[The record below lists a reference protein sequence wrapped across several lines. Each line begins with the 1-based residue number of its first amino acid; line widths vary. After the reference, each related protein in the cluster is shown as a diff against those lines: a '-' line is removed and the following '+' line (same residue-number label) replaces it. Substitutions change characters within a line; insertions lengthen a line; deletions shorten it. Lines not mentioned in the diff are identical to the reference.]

1 LSIRRGAGK
10 WTATAFREPRELRS
24 VFCVAVV
31 IVNYKTP
38 ELVKAC
44 LDSLVGEQ
52 SKDLRLKVYVGDA
65 DSQDG
70 SVEIV
75 NRHIAEKGLDF
86 CSCFPIGTNGGFA
99 YGNNFI
105 VEQKVL
111 GDPEVDYVH
120 FLNPDTY
127 VRPGAVK
134 ALVEALETHP
144 KAGVAGSRLENPDES
159 LRAYGFRFPA
169 PWREF
174 FRGARLAILD
184 RLIPAA
190 AIKMQDL
197 LETRRVDWVTGASFM
212 MPRGVIDRVGLMDA
226 AYFLYFEETDLM
238 SRLGQAGYEAWH
250 VAESRVVHLQG
261 SATGVKSDEPVK
273 RVPPY
278 WYQSRFK
285 FFHDRYGR
293 MRAVLA
299 NIAFLAGDL
308 VYRLHRILRR
318 QPIEDPPFLW
328 RDMFVHG
335 FSLPM
340 RKG

>member
-1 LSIRRGAGK
+1 MI
-10 WTATAFREPRELRS
+10 
-24 VFCVAVV
+24 CVAVV

-52 SKDLRLKVYVGDA
+52 GPDMRLKVYVGDA

-75 NRHIAEKGLDF
+75 SRHIAERALDF

-105 VEQKVL
+105 VEHKVL
-111 GDPEVDYVH
+111 ADPEVDYVH

-127 VRPGAVK
+127 VRPGAVG
-134 ALVEALETHP
+134 ALVAALRAHP
-144 KAGVAGSRLENPDES
+144 QAGAAGSRLENPDGS

-174 FRGARLAILD
+174 FRGARLSALD
-184 RLIPAA
+184 RLVPGATIKIP
-190 AIKMQDL
+190 DL

-212 MPRGVIDRVGLMDA
+212 MPRAVIDRVGLMDP

-238 SRLGQAGYEAWH
+238 SRLDGAGYEVWH

-293 MRAVLA
+293 TRATLA
-299 NIAFLAGDL
+299 NVAFLAGDL
-308 VYRLHRILRR
+308 LYRLHRLSRR
-318 QPIEDPPFLW
+318 QPIEDAPFLW
-328 RDMFVHG
+328 RDMFAHG
-335 FSLPM
+335 FSLPK
-340 RKG
+340 RRA

>member
-1 LSIRRGAGK
+1 VI
-10 WTATAFREPRELRS
+10 
-24 VFCVAVV
+24 CVAVV

-52 SKDLRLKVYVGDA
+52 GADMRLKVYVGDA

-70 SVEIV
+70 SVEIISAYI
-75 NRHIAEKGLDF
+75 REKNLDF
-86 CSCFPIGTNGGFA
+86 CSCFAIGTNGGFA
-99 YGNNFI
+99 YGNNYI
-105 VEQKVL
+105 VGQKVL

-127 VRPGAVK
+127 VHPGAVG
-134 ALVEALETHP
+134 ALVDALKTHP
-144 KAGVAGSRLENPDES
+144 EAGVAGSRLENPDGS
-159 LRAYGFRFPA
+159 LRAYAFRFPA

-174 FRGARLAILD
+174 FRGARLSILD
-184 RLIPAA
+184 RLIPHA
-190 AIKMQDL
+190 AIKIPDL

-212 MPRGVIDRVGLMDA
+212 MPRGTIDRVGLMDP

-238 SRLGQAGYEAWH
+238 SRLRRAGYEAWH

-273 RVPPY
+273 RVPAY

-293 MRAVLA
+293 LRAVLA

-308 VYRLHRILRR
+308 LYRLHRTLRR
-318 QPIEDPPFLW
+318 QQIEDPPFLW
-328 RDMFVHG
+328 RDMFAHG
-335 FSLPM
+335 FSLPR
-340 RKG
+340 RKA

>member
-1 LSIRRGAGK
+1 MI
-10 WTATAFREPRELRS
+10 
-24 VFCVAVV
+24 CVAVV

-52 SKDLRLKVYVGDA
+52 SSDLRLKVYVGDA

-75 NRHIAEKGLDF
+75 NRHIAENGLDF
-86 CSCFPIGTNGGFA
+86 CECFAIGANGGFA
-99 YGNNFI
+99 YGNNYI
-105 VEQKVL
+105 VEHKVL
-111 GDPEVDYVH
+111 GDPEIDFVH

-127 VRPGAVK
+127 VRPGAVL
-134 ALVEALETHP
+134 ALVDLLKVQP
-144 KAGVAGSRLENPDES
+144 KAGVAGSRLENPDGS

-174 FRGARLAILD
+174 FRGARLAMLD
-184 RLIPAA
+184 RLVPDAAVKIPN
-190 AIKMQDL
+190 L
-197 LETRRVDWVTGASFM
+197 LETRPVDWVTGASFM
-212 MPRGVIDRVGLMDA
+212 MPRDVIDRVGMMDP

-238 SRLGQAGYEAWH
+238 SRARKMGYEIWH
-250 VAESRVVHLQG
+250 VTESRVVHLQG

-285 FFHDRYGR
+285 FFHDRYGLA
-293 MRAVLA
+293 RAVLA

-308 VYRLHRILRR
+308 LYRFHRTLRR
-318 QPIEDPPFLW
+318 QPIEDAPFLW
-328 RDMFVHG
+328 RDMFEHG
-335 FSLPM
+335 FSLPS
-340 RKG
+340 RRV

>member
-1 LSIRRGAGK
+1 VI
-10 WTATAFREPRELRS
+10 
-24 VFCVAVV
+24 CVAVV

-52 SKDLRLKVYVGDA
+52 SADLRLKVYVGDA

-70 SVEIV
+70 SVEIIS
-75 NRHIAEKGLDF
+75 RHIAEQRLDF
-86 CSCFPIGTNGGFA
+86 CDCFAIGTNGGFA
-99 YGNNFI
+99 YGNNYV

-111 GDPEVDYVH
+111 DDPQVDFVH

-127 VRPGAVK
+127 VRPGAVR
-134 ALVEALETHP
+134 ALVDALKAHP
-144 KAGVAGSRLENPDES
+144 AAGVAGSRLENPDGS

-174 FRGARLAILD
+174 FRGARMVALD
-184 RLIPAA
+184 RLFPGAEIKIP
-190 AIKMQDL
+190 DL

-212 MPRGVIDRVGLMDA
+212 MPRAVIERVGLMDP

-238 SRLGQAGYEAWH
+238 SRVGQAGYEVWH

-261 SATGVKSDEPVK
+261 AATGVKSDAPPK
-273 RVPPY
+273 RVPAY
-278 WYQSRFK
+278 WYQSRYK

-293 MRAVLA
+293 TRAVLA

-308 VYRLHRILRR
+308 LYRLHRAIRR
-318 QPIEDPPFLW
+318 QPIKDPPFLW

-335 FSLPM
+335 LSLPKP
-340 RKG
+340 RT

>member
-1 LSIRRGAGK
+1 MI
-10 WTATAFREPRELRS
+10 
-24 VFCVAVV
+24 CVAVV

-52 SKDLRLKVYVGDA
+52 GPDMRLKVYVGDA

-75 NRHIAEKGLDF
+75 SRHIAERGLDF

-105 VEQKVL
+105 VEHKVL
-111 GDPEVDYVH
+111 ADPEVDYVH

-127 VRPGAVK
+127 VRPGAVG
-134 ALVEALETHP
+134 ALVAALRAHP
-144 KAGVAGSRLENPDES
+144 QAGAAGSRLENPDGS

-174 FRGARLAILD
+174 FRGARLSALD
-184 RLIPAA
+184 RLVPGATIKIP
-190 AIKMQDL
+190 DL

-212 MPRGVIDRVGLMDA
+212 MPRAVIDRVGLMDP

-238 SRLGQAGYEAWH
+238 SRLDGAGYEGWH

-293 MRAVLA
+293 TRATLA
-299 NIAFLAGDL
+299 NVAFLAGDL
-308 VYRLHRILRR
+308 LYRLHRLSRR
-318 QPIEDPPFLW
+318 QPIEDAPFLW
-328 RDMFVHG
+328 RDMFAHG
-335 FSLPM
+335 FSLPK
-340 RKG
+340 RRA

>member
-1 LSIRRGAGK
+1 MI
-10 WTATAFREPRELRS
+10 
-24 VFCVAVV
+24 CVAVV

-52 SKDLRLKVYVGDA
+52 SADLRLKVYVGDA

-70 SVEIV
+70 SVEIIG
-75 NRHIAEKGLDF
+75 RHIADQRLDF
-86 CSCFPIGTNGGFA
+86 CSCFAIGTNGGFA
-99 YGNNFI
+99 YGNNYI
-105 VEQKVL
+105 VEHKVL

-127 VRPGAVK
+127 VHPGAVA
-134 ALVEALETHP
+134 ALVGALEAHP
-144 KAGVAGSRLENPDES
+144 KAGVAGSRLENPDGS
-159 LRAYGFRFPA
+159 LRAFGFRFPA

-174 FRGARLAILD
+174 FRGARIAGLD
-184 RLIPAA
+184 RLVPGA
-190 AIKMQDL
+190 AINIRDL

-212 MPRGVIDRVGLMDA
+212 MPRAVIDRVGLMDP

-238 SRLGQAGYEAWH
+238 SRVGRAGYEVWH

-261 SATGVKSDEPVK
+261 AATGVKTDAPPK
-273 RVPPY
+273 RVPAY

-293 MRAVLA
+293 TRAMLA

-308 VYRLHRILRR
+308 LYRIHRTLRG
-318 QPIEDPPFLW
+318 QPIQDAPFLW
-328 RDMFVHG
+328 RDMFAYG
-335 FSLPM
+335 LSLPEPR
-340 RKG
+340 RK